1 MEHLHS
7 MVVHAVVALAVVAAG
22 AFALLATGTQI
33 AGRGGELWT
42 VLLWASLIGV
52 VAISV
57 PATLTGI
64 SARDRT
70 YATWH
75 PSHRVKLVLSLVLIV
90 LVTAELAA
98 LARGASV
105 DLISWLGAA
114 VVLGNLAVVAGLA
127 HYGLRLTLGSQSL
140 ARTSYLPDMWR
151 EPPVDILDEVATVI
165 LEPPRS
171 VNPLEESAR

>member
-7 MVVHAVVALAVVAAG
+7 MVVHAVVALVVVAAG
-22 AFALLATGTQI
+22 AFVLLATGTQI
-33 AGRGGELWT
+33 AGRGGALWT

-64 SARDRT
+64 SARDRV

-75 PSHRVKLVLSLVLIV
+75 PSHRVKMALSLVLIV
-90 LVTAELAA
+90 LVTTELAVLA
-98 LARGASV
+98 LGGRVELA
-105 DLISWLGAA
+105 SWLGLA
-114 VVLGNLAVVAGLA
+114 VVPGNLAVVAGLA

-171 VNPLEESAR
+171 VNPLEESSR